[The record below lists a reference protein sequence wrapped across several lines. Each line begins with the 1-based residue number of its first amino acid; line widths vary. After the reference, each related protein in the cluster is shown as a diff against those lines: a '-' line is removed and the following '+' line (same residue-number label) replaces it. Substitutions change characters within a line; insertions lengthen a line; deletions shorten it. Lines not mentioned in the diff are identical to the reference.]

1 MKKIGSLE
9 ITTLGTIA
17 TGVWNDT
24 AIANA
29 NLANDGITIDGAI
42 FNFKMTKKTLGET
55 RKTIWVFGK
64 PQSMWIPMMNP
75 KYLTENNLWDDRA
88 GYTKKKD

>member
-1 MKKIGSLE
+1 
-9 ITTLGTIA
+9 
-17 TGVWNDT
+17 
-24 AIANA
+24 
-29 NLANDGITIDGAI
+29 
-42 FNFKMTKKTLGET
+42 MTKKTLGET

-88 GYTKKKD
+88 GYTKKKGLNNLKLRGTTCSS